1 MFDAILML
9 LSILVGV
16 FIILAI
22 YIGFFLI
29 IYFIVGFF
37 VHGSLQAAVSLML
50 LFIIFIVG
58 RV

>member
-1 MFDAILML
+1 MFDAILIL

-16 FIILAI
+16 FIIIAF
-22 YIGFFLI
+22 YTGFFLI

-37 VHGSLQAAVSLML
+37 VHGSLQAAISLML

-58 RV
+58 RL